1 MSNANHICQSNFN
14 VKNSVV
20 SCLTLIF
27 DLCND
32 CYLKMIKIEQV
43 QNCFKGLQDLTGKF
57 ARFHL
62 VFFQQN
68 NMILWL
74 CCQGKMQFRNSVQQ
88 CSHLALLHS
97 SDPSRLETD
106 KLIFVF
112 LCSQCRDVSSKLAMA

>member
-1 MSNANHICQSNFN
+1 M
-14 VKNSVV
+14 
-20 SCLTLIF
+20 
-27 DLCND
+27 
-32 CYLKMIKIEQV
+32 
-43 QNCFKGLQDLTGKF
+43 F
-57 ARFHL
+57 AKFHL